1 MDWRVTT
8 NEDGTQ
14 YILPAGDPISANASW
29 KVIVTAYAIQAAE
42 VLEGEDTDLTDTLT
56 KENLQKI
63 YDIYGKQNNGQTV
76 PEANTNNSKNLE
88 GNDLSV

>member
-1 MDWRVTT
+1 
-8 NEDGTQ
+8 
-14 YILPAGDPISANASW
+14 
-29 KVIVTAYAIQAAE
+29 